1 MQEAQQSQE
10 CDNTWS
16 SFPDLDMGPCEVI
29 IVSCFTAQKDAT
41 VVHRSLLFLVF
52 PVVYRQTLAPP
63 HPTFPF
69 PSLCVIPLLFF
80 CPSLGNSHKLCIF
93 PDGFFANMIPEA
105 HEWTPAKIVLMNI
118 DSRIEQEG
126 YEGNLKISGFPSGP
140 HSSNGRQQ
148 MVGFS
153 CSIKS

>member
-10 CDNTWS
+10 CDIWF
-16 SFPDLDMGPCEVI
+16 SFPDLDMGSCEVTI
-29 IVSCFTAQKDAT
+29 LSCFTAQKDAT
-41 VVHRSLLFLVF
+41 GVHHSLLFLIF
-52 PVVYRQTLAPP
+52 PVMCHQTLAPP
-63 HPTFPF
+63 HAALPF
-69 PSLCVIPLLFF
+69 PSFCVIPLLFF
-80 CPSLGNSHKLCIF
+80 CLSLGNSHELCVF

-118 DSRIEQEG
+118 DSRREQEG
-126 YEGNLKISGFPSGP
+126 YEGNLKISVFPSGP

-153 CSIKS
+153 SSIKS